1 MAIIKALT
9 VDAKSENLDL
19 VTEFVDNFLEE
30 NDCPMKTQMQVNIA
44 IDEVFHNIVS
54 YAYTDKKGDIEIQ
67 IDSDGPVKL
76 VLIFK
81 DKGVRFDPLQNID
94 PDITLSSDER
104 EVGGLGIFMV
114 KKLMDVVSYSYE
126 DGMNILTL
134 EKTWQ
139 KSF

>member
-1 MAIIKALT
+1 MAIIKSLT
-9 VDAKSENLDL
+9 VDAKAENLET
-19 VTEFVDNFLEE
+19 VTDFVDSFLSE

-81 DKGVRFDPLQNID
+81 DKGQPFDPLKNTD
-94 PDITLSSDER
+94 PDVTLSSEER

-114 KKLMDVVSYSYE
+114 KKLMDVVSYDYK
-126 DGMNILTL
+126 DGTNILTL

>member
-1 MAIIKALT
+1 MAIIKSLT
-9 VDAKSENLDL
+9 VDAKAENLET
-19 VTEFVDNFLEE
+19 VTDFVDNFLSE

-54 YAYTDKKGDIEIQ
+54 YAYTDKNGDIEIQ

-81 DKGVRFDPLQNID
+81 DKGQPFDPLKNTD
-94 PDITLSSDER
+94 PDVTLSSEER

-114 KKLMDVVSYSYE
+114 KKLMDVVSYDYK
-126 DGMNILTL
+126 DGTNILTL

>member
-9 VDAKSENLDL
+9 VEAKAENLDL
-19 VTEFVDNFLEE
+19 VTDFVDDFLEE

-54 YAYTDKKGDIEIQ
+54 YAYTDKNGDIEIQ

-81 DKGVRFDPLQNID
+81 DKGVKFDPLQNTD

-114 KKLMDVVSYSYE
+114 KKLMDVVTYSYE
-126 DGMNILTL
+126 DGTNILTL